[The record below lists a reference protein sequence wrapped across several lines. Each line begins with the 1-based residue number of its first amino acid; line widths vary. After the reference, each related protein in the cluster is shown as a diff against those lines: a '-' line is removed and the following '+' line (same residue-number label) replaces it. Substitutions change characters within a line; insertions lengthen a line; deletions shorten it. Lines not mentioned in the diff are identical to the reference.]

1 MNYLVTGLPVE
12 QFQPLF
18 GLPDEA
24 LAARHIVR
32 MTADAPDR
40 FPCRVLLADARP
52 GDTLLLMN
60 YEYQPAETPY
70 RARHA
75 IFVNESAS
83 VPSRFENE
91 MPRILTH
98 RKAIS
103 LRAFDAADMMIDAD
117 VVPGAEV
124 EALALKLLDNPR
136 TAYLHAHFAG
146 RGCFAARIDR
156 LWADRST
163 VTGPG

>member
-1 MNYLVTGLPVE
+1 MNYVITGLPVE
-12 QFQPLF
+12 QFEPLF
-18 GLPDEA
+18 GLSDDA
-24 LAARHIVR
+24 LAQQHIVR
-32 MTADAPDR
+32 MTAETPNSY
-40 FPCRVLLADARP
+40 PCRVTLADAEP
-52 GDTLLLMN
+52 GDTLLLLN

-75 IFVNESAS
+75 IFVNESATA
-83 VPSRFENE
+83 PRRFENE

-124 EALALKLLDNPR
+124 ENLALKLLENPQV
-136 TAYLHAHFAG
+136 AYLHAHFAG

-156 LWADRST
+156 A
-163 VTGPG
+163 